1 MPTIEITIEQLLAA
15 VLQLPQPEFEEFI
28 INLLVYRAKERGR
41 EPLVKEFEQLGKIDA
56 GLPTKL
62 RNRINELSP
71 KSLPKQRAS
80 E

>member
-1 MPTIEITIEQLLAA
+1 VPTIEITIERLLAA

-41 EPLVKEFEQLGKIDA
+41 EPSVREFEQLGKIDA

-62 RNRINELSP
+62 RNRLNEFSP
-71 KSLPKQRAS
+71 QSLLKHRAS